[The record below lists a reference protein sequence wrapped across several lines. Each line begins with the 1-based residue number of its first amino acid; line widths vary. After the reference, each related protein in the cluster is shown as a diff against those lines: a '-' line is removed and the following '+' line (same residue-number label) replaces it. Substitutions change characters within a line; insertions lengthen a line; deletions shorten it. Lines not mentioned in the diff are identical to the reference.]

1 MAGMTWEMFFK
12 MMIAE
17 EKAAHDKYKLAME
30 SSESPDLKKVL
41 ERLMNE
47 ESIHA
52 EVLEG
57 EYQRLMKKAKSEG
70 KR

>member
-1 MAGMTWEMFFK
+1 MAGMTWEMFFQ
-12 MMIAE
+12 MMVAE

-30 SSESPDLKKVL
+30 NAESPQLKKVF

-47 ESIHA
+47 EAIHA

-57 EYQRLMKKAKSEG
+57 EYERLVKKAKV
-70 KR
+70 

>member
-1 MAGMTWEMFFK
+1 MAGMTWEMFFQ
-12 MMIAE
+12 MMVAE

-30 SSESPDLKKVL
+30 NAESPALKKVF

-47 ESIHA
+47 EAIHA

-57 EYQRLMKKAKSEG
+57 EYERLVKKAKV
-70 KR
+70 

>member
-1 MAGMTWEMFFK
+1 MPGMTWEMFFQ

-30 SSESPDLKKVL
+30 TTESPELKKVL

-47 ESIHA
+47 EGIHA

-57 EYQRLMKKAKSEG
+57 EYERLTKKG
-70 KR
+70 KI

>member
-1 MAGMTWEMFFK
+1 MAGMTWETFFQ
-12 MMIAE
+12 MMVAE

-30 SSESPDLKKVL
+30 NAESPALKKVF

-47 ESIHA
+47 EAIHA

-57 EYQRLMKKAKSEG
+57 EYERLVKKAKV
-70 KR
+70 

>member
-1 MAGMTWEMFFK
+1 MAGMTWEMFFQ

-30 SSESPDLKKVL
+30 TAESPALKKVM

-47 ESIHA
+47 EGIHA

-57 EYQRLMKKAKSEG
+57 EYERLVKKMKV
-70 KR
+70 

>member
-1 MAGMTWEMFFK
+1 MAGMTWEMFFQ
-12 MMIAE
+12 MMVAE

-30 SSESPDLKKVL
+30 NAESPTLKKVF

-47 ESIHA
+47 EAIHA

-57 EYQRLMKKAKSEG
+57 EYERLVKKAKV
-70 KR
+70 

>member
-1 MAGMTWEMFFK
+1 MSGMTSGMTWEMFFQ
-12 MMIAE
+12 MMVAE

-30 SSESPDLKKVL
+30 NAATPELVKVF

-47 ESIHA
+47 EAVHA

-57 EYQRLMKKAKSEG
+57 EYQRLIRKGAV
-70 KR
+70 

>member
-1 MAGMTWEMFFK
+1 MEAHMAGMTWEMFFQ
-12 MMIAE
+12 MMVAE

-30 SSESPDLKKVL
+30 NAESPQLKKVF

-47 ESIHA
+47 EAIHA

-57 EYQRLMKKAKSEG
+57 EYERLVKKAKV
-70 KR
+70 

>member
-1 MAGMTWEMFFK
+1 MAGMTWEMFFQ
-12 MMIAE
+12 MMVAE

-30 SSESPDLKKVL
+30 NAESPQLKKVF

-47 ESIHA
+47 EAIHA

-57 EYQRLMKKAKSEG
+57 EYERFKKAKV
-70 KR
+70 

>member
-12 MMIAE
+12 MMVAE

-30 SSESPDLKKVL
+30 NAESPELKKVF

-47 ESIHA
+47 EAIHA

-57 EYQRLMKKAKSEG
+57 EYERLVKKAKV
-70 KR
+70 

>member
-1 MAGMTWEMFFK
+1 MAGMTWEMFFQ

-30 SSESPDLKKVL
+30 TAESPELKKVM

-47 ESIHA
+47 EGVHA

-57 EYQRLMKKAKSEG
+57 EYERLAKKMKV
-70 KR
+70 

>member
-1 MAGMTWEMFFK
+1 MAGMTWEMFFQ

-30 SSESPDLKKVL
+30 TAESPELKKVM

-47 ESIHA
+47 EAVHA
-52 EVLEG
+52 QVLEG
-57 EYQRLMKKAKSEG
+57 EYERLTKRMKA
-70 KR
+70 

>member
-1 MAGMTWEMFFK
+1 MAGMTWEMFFQ
-12 MMIAE
+12 MMVAE

-30 SSESPDLKKVL
+30 NAESPQLKKVF

-47 ESIHA
+47 EAIHA

-57 EYQRLMKKAKSEG
+57 EYERLVKKAKA
-70 KR
+70 

>member
-1 MAGMTWEMFFK
+1 MAGMTWEMFFQ
-12 MMIAE
+12 MMVAE

-30 SSESPDLKKVL
+30 NAGSPELKKVF

-47 ESIHA
+47 EAIHA

-57 EYQRLMKKAKSEG
+57 EYERLAKKAKV
-70 KR
+70 

>member
-1 MAGMTWEMFFK
+1 MAGLTWEMFFQ

-17 EKAAHDKYKLAME
+17 EKAAYNKYKLAME
-30 SSESPDLKKVL
+30 TAESPELKKVM

-47 ESIHA
+47 EAIHA

-57 EYQRLMKKAKSEG
+57 EYERLTKKVKG
-70 KR
+70 

>member
-1 MAGMTWEMFFK
+1 MEAHMAGMTWEMFFQ
-12 MMIAE
+12 MMVAE

-30 SSESPDLKKVL
+30 NAESPALKKVF

-47 ESIHA
+47 EAIHA

-57 EYQRLMKKAKSEG
+57 EYERLVKKAKV
-70 KR
+70 

>member
-1 MAGMTWEMFFK
+1 MAGMTWEMFFQ
-12 MMIAE
+12 MMVAE

-30 SSESPDLKKVL
+30 NAESPALKKVF

-47 ESIHA
+47 EAIHA

-57 EYQRLMKKAKSEG
+57 EYERLVKKA
-70 KR
+70 RV

>member
-1 MAGMTWEMFFK
+1 MAGMTWEMFFQ
-12 MMIAE
+12 MMVAE

-30 SSESPDLKKVL
+30 NAESPQLKKVF

-47 ESIHA
+47 EAIHA

-57 EYQRLMKKAKSEG
+57 EYERLVKKAKFEG
-70 KR
+70 KQ

>member
-1 MAGMTWEMFFK
+1 MAGMTWEVFFQ
-12 MMIAE
+12 MMVAE

-30 SSESPDLKKVL
+30 NAGSPELQKVF

-47 ESIHA
+47 EAIHA

-57 EYQRLMKKAKSEG
+57 EYERLAKKAKV
-70 KR
+70 

>member
-1 MAGMTWEMFFK
+1 
-12 MMIAE
+12 
-17 EKAAHDKYKLAME
+17 ME
-30 SSESPDLKKVL
+30 NAESPQLKQVF

-57 EYQRLMKKAKSEG
+57 EYQRLAKKSKV
-70 KR
+70 

>member
-1 MAGMTWEMFFK
+1 MAGMTWEMFFQ
-12 MMIAE
+12 MMVAE

-30 SSESPDLKKVL
+30 NAESPQLKKVF

-47 ESIHA
+47 EAIHA

-57 EYQRLMKKAKSEG
+57 EYERLVKKAKI
-70 KR
+70 

>member
-1 MAGMTWEMFFK
+1 MAGMTWEMFFQ
-12 MMIAE
+12 MMVAE

-30 SSESPDLKKVL
+30 NAESSELKKVF

-47 ESIHA
+47 EAIHA

-57 EYQRLMKKAKSEG
+57 EYERLVKKAKV
-70 KR
+70 

>member
-1 MAGMTWEMFFK
+1 MAGMTWEMFFQ
-12 MMIAE
+12 MMVAE

-30 SSESPDLKKVL
+30 NAESPELKKVF

-47 ESIHA
+47 EAIHA

-57 EYQRLMKKAKSEG
+57 EYERLVKKAKV
-70 KR
+70 